1 MSLINLRQLPKHCF
15 TSLVIPHIHNFHDE
29 YCFFY
34 NHNMTLKN
42 NKFRLDSKSSYN
54 YTISELNKTIIF
66 YTHITSIINKQQL
79 DIHERITLK
88 NNSNNSL
95 KDNYSNYSVNIV
107 NKNIPLIYS
116 IKCIEQPFSFDLM
129 KHYTDEI
136 KSVYKSFL

>member
-1 MSLINLRQLPKHCF
+1 
-15 TSLVIPHIHNFHDE
+15 
-29 YCFFY
+29 
-34 NHNMTLKN
+34 MTLKN